1 MNPDKPKTQE
11 TTGVGINDTRSS
23 NNEKKPKS
31 IEHYVGNSYLSG
43 ISKKSNEDSNS
54 DVAFTR

>member
-1 MNPDKPKTQE
+1 MNGNKSKNQEKTG
-11 TTGVGINDTRSS
+11 TGMNMTNNS
-23 NNEKKPKS
+23 NNEKVPKS

-54 DVAFTR
+54 DVKIIR